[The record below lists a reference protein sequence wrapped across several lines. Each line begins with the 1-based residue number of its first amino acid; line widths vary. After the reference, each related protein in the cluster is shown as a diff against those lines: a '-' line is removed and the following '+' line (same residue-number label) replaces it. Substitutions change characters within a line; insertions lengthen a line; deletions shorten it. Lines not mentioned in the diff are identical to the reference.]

1 MIREEIPKTEK
12 ILSRRGKGNES
23 EGGKGNESVGGKG
36 NESEGKRGKGETRW
50 KWVGNELDLSKAEE
64 GRKHQF
70 KDRERKG
77 LGEEMV
83 KRKGRE

>member
-23 EGGKGNESVGGKG
+23 EG
-36 NESEGKRGKGETRW
+36 KREKGETRW

>member
-1 MIREEIPKTEK
+1 M
-12 ILSRRGKGNES
+12 
-23 EGGKGNESVGGKG
+23 
-36 NESEGKRGKGETRW
+36 
-50 KWVGNELDLSKAEE
+50 GNELDLSKAEE

-83 KRKGRE
+83 KEEGERVRNKQRFKENSAFTFL